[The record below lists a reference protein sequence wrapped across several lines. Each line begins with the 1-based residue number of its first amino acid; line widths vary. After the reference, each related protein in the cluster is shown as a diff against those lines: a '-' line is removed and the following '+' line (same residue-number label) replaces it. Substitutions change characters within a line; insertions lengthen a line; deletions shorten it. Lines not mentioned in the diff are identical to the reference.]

1 MTKPFGPIS
10 TEGKNTV
17 QALLTHR
24 ALLSKNYM
32 LQKGILT
39 AKTATLA
46 RILTTVTSKL
56 GHCDTFSNTS
66 KDMSRCMICDILAFI
81 GQLQLDDIDAKSQSK

>member
-1 MTKPFGPIS
+1 MNTCQN
-10 TEGKNTV
+10 KNTV
-17 QALLTHR
+17 QALITHR

-56 GHCDTFSNTS
+56 GHCDPFSNTS
-66 KDMSRCMICDILAFI
+66 KVVSRCMICDILAFL
-81 GQLQLDDIDAKSQSK
+81 GQLQLDVIEAKSQSK